1 MPQILVKR
9 VTHTRKTFT
18 VELEKGGDTTVD
30 EVKLKIHDAPAEQ
43 RLIIAG
49 KQRSDGQTLADCGV
63 TFNDGH
69 NSMTPVLHLV
79 IYSYSLRRIVL
90 WERDVSIAA
99 RAGRTS
105 IREE

>member
-30 EVKLKIHDAPAEQ
+30 EVKSKIHDAPAEQ

-63 TFNDGH
+63 TFD
-69 NSMTPVLHLV
+69 
-79 IYSYSLRRIVL
+79 VL